1 MLLEEFESLIEANKS
16 IITKGR
22 AKDYNSLVF
31 AFVGDGV
38 HTLFV
43 RTYLASKTTA
53 KAGRLHTL
61 SNGFVR
67 ASAQAKILD
76 ELEQHLTEDELQIA
90 KTARNVKNKTVAKNA
105 DLEDYKKAT
114 SFEALIG
121 YLYLTNQTTRMNE
134 ILNKSIKIM
143 EKV

>member
-1 MLLEEFESLIEANKS
+1 LEIFENLINENTS
-16 IITKGR
+16 TITKAR

-31 AFVGDGV
+31 AFVGDAV

-43 RTYLASKTTA
+43 RTYLASNSTA
-53 KAGRLHTL
+53 KAGKLHTL
-61 SNGFVR
+61 SNGFVK

-76 ELEQHLTEDELQIA
+76 ELENFLTEPELQIA

-121 YLYLTNQTTRMNE
+121 YLYLTNQTNRMNE
-134 ILNKSIKIM
+134 ILNKSIKNM
-143 EKV
+143 EKI